1 MFHLMKRIGSSLVW
15 LTAVVVLV
23 GGRERVMADTKANPY
38 DAIVER
44 NPFGLKPPPPPAP
57 PEDPSSKLPP
67 APLATVEVTG
77 ITSILSSKRALLE
90 IVPGPGKPMLKPIL
104 SEGERVESIEVVS
117 INVEKN
123 EVTIRN
129 GGVITNL
136 TFKIAKST
144 PGPVAPGALPP
155 PVPGSVP
162 PPIPPQTAL
171 NNYGTG
177 RGGGVQMGGGAPAA
191 SHAGVGG
198 NPNAG
203 FGGANASAMT
213 AGGDSA
219 FRSIPSRNIRAN
231 QQAEAPVSAVESV
244 LQVEENRIRNQQIS
258 QNTGIRFPPL
268 PPTPLSPQ
276 VENPGDDGHSGIPA
290 FPNNP
295 SGSKRWTPRAINLP
309 PPPGSR

>member
-1 MFHLMKRIGSSLVW
+1 
-15 LTAVVVLV
+15 
-23 GGRERVMADTKANPY
+23 
-38 DAIVER
+38 
-44 NPFGLKPPPPPAP
+44 
-57 PEDPSSKLPP
+57 
-67 APLATVEVTG
+67 
-77 ITSILSSKRALLE
+77 
-90 IVPGPGKPMLKPIL
+90 MLKPIL

-144 PGPVAPGALPP
+144 PGPAAPGALPP

-162 PPIPPQTAL
+162 PPIPPQTTL

-177 RGGGVQMGGGAPAA
+177 RGGGVQMGGGAPVA
-191 SHAGVGG
+191 SPAGLGG

-231 QQAEAPVSAVESV
+231 QQTQLSAEESV
-244 LQVEENRIRNQQIS
+244 LRLEENRLENKRQMD
-258 QNTGIRFPPL
+258 QNPLVRLPPL
-268 PPTPLSPQ
+268 PPTLLTPP
-276 VENPGDDGHSGIPA
+276 ENQGDDGQSGLPA
-290 FPNNP
+290 FPSNTGGP
-295 SGSKRWTPRAINLP
+295 KRWKSRPINLP
-309 PPPGSR
+309 PPPGG

>member
-1 MFHLMKRIGSSLVW
+1 MFQLMKRIKSGLIW
-15 LTAVVVLV
+15 LAATVVLV
-23 GGRERVMADTKANPY
+23 SGRESAMADTKANPY

-136 TFKIAKST
+136 TFKVAKST
-144 PGPVAPGALPP
+144 PGPAAPGAFPP

-162 PPIPPQTAL
+162 PPIPPQTTL

-177 RGGGVQMGGGAPAA
+177 RGVMMGGGAPSA
-191 SHAGVGG
+191 SPAGVGG

-213 AGGDSA
+213 GGGDSA

-231 QQAEAPVSAVESV
+231 QQAEAPMSAVESV

-268 PPTPLSPQ
+268 PPTALSPP
-276 VENPGDDGHSGIPA
+276 EDHGDDGQSGIPS
-290 FPNNP
+290 FPNNT
-295 SGSKRWTPRAINLP
+295 GGIRKWTPRAINLP

>member
-1 MFHLMKRIGSSLVW
+1 MFHLMKRIGSGLVW
-15 LTAVVVLV
+15 LAALVVLA
-23 GGRERVMADTKANPY
+23 GGRESAVADAKANPY

-57 PEDPSSKLPP
+57 PEDPASKLPP

-123 EVTIRN
+123 EVTIKN

-144 PGPVAPGALPP
+144 PGPTAPGSLPP

-162 PPIPPQTAL
+162 PPIPPQTTM
-171 NNYGTG
+171 NNYGTS
-177 RGGGVQMGGGAPAA
+177 RGVMMGGGAPAA
-191 SHAGVGG
+191 SPADAAGALGTVGG
-198 NPNAG
+198 NG
-203 FGGANASAMT
+203 
-213 AGGDSA
+213 
-219 FRSIPSRNIRAN
+219 FRSIPSRALRAN
-231 QQAEAPVSAVESV
+231 LQTQLSAEESV
-244 LQVEENRIRNQQIS
+244 LQLEQNRALNQQIS
-258 QNTGIRFPPL
+258 QSTGIRLPPL
-268 PPTPLSPQ
+268 PPTILTPQ
-276 VENPGDDGHSGIPA
+276 PENHDFPDNPGQA
-290 FPNNP
+290 NPNVRP
-295 SGSKRWTPRAINLP
+295 GWVPRKLIA
-309 PPPGSR
+309 PPGFPQP

>member
-1 MFHLMKRIGSSLVW
+1 MFHFMKRIGSNLVW
-15 LTAVVVLV
+15 LTAIVVLV

-123 EVTIRN
+123 EVTIKN

-144 PGPVAPGALPP
+144 PGPAAPGALPP

-162 PPIPPQTAL
+162 PPIPPQTTL

-177 RGGGVQMGGGAPAA
+177 RGGGVQMGGGAPVA
-191 SHAGVGG
+191 SPAGFGG

-213 AGGDSA
+213 GGGDSA

-276 VENPGDDGHSGIPA
+276 LENPGDDGQTDLPA

-295 SGSKRWTPRAINLP
+295 GGSKRWTPRAINLP